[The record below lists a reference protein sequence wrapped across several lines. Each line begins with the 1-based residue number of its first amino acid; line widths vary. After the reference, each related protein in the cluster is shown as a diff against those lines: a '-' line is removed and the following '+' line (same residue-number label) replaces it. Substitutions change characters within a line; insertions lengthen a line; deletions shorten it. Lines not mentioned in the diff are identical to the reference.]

1 MQYRQLGES
10 GLRVSEISLGTW
22 LTFGGQIDAD
32 TAQQCVDTAFE
43 CGINLFD
50 TADVYRLGAAE
61 ETLKKCLSRY
71 SRDEYVLATK
81 TFFPMAEHPNARGLS
96 RKHIMESCE
105 ASLLRLG
112 VDHIDLYQCHRFDET
127 CPVEETVRA
136 MGDLIR
142 QGKILYWG
150 VSQWDG
156 QQISEGCERAA
167 HRNEDRPIASQNRYH
182 LLDRGIEQSVIPSCR
197 KHGLGLLVYSPLA
210 QGLLSGKYAK
220 GRALPAARASQAE
233 EISKFIAP
241 WFNNKDVSLCIER
254 FVELA
259 NQAGY
264 TPAQLA
270 LAWLLRCGEVSS
282 VICGAS
288 HPAQITENTK
298 ALDVVWDEGLV
309 SRVEEI
315 FSDWEH
321 LLEITF

>member
-1 MQYRQLGES
+1 MRYRQLGAS
-10 GLRVSEISLGTW
+10 GVRVSEISLGTW
-22 LTFGGQIDAD
+22 LTFGLQIDAD

-43 CGINLFD
+43 SGINLFD
-50 TADVYRLGAAE
+50 TADVYKQGAAE
-61 ETLKKCLSRY
+61 EMLKRCLTRY

-81 TFFPMAEHPNARGLS
+81 TFFPMADHPNARGLS
-96 RKHIMESCE
+96 RKHIIESCE

-156 QQISEGCERAA
+156 EQISEACARAE
-167 HRNEDRPIASQNRYH
+167 HRNEDRPIACQSRYH
-182 LLDRGIEQSVIPSCR
+182 LLDRQIEQSAIPACR
-197 KHGLGLLVYSPLA
+197 THGLGLLVYSPLA
-210 QGLLSGKYAK
+210 QGLLSGKYSK
-220 GRALPAARASQAE
+220 GRVLPTARASQAE

-241 WFNNKDVSLCIER
+241 WFNKEVSLCIDR
-254 FVELA
+254 FVDLA

-270 LAWLLRCGEVSS
+270 LAWLLGRSEVSS

-288 HPAQITENTK
+288 HPAQILENTK
-298 ALDVVWDEGLV
+298 ALDVILDEGLA